1 MKALSI
7 LKELVEIES
16 TSGEEDEIVSHL
28 IEVLYDFE
36 PSVFEKYNTKNILIN
51 QDADVWVV
59 THVDTVPVKRD
70 FEFDGVYAYGT
81 GCCDAKAS
89 ITAIILALEEVE
101 EPNFGVALLSDE
113 EEGGLGSK
121 AVVEEFGKRKAIVME
136 PTELK
141 IANRHYG
148 CLEIDVELLGKSAH
162 GAYPDKGINAIE
174 KAIDAINRVKSLNYL
189 YLVQRIEGGSYE
201 YVVPDKCSLR
211 MDLLIPPEDDVND
224 VERKVAEIFKNEN
237 VTIVEK
243 AQGFVSGEVTTL
255 IERAVEKAGLQVD
268 YTEMR
273 SWTDAINFVSAGW
286 DVVVFGP
293 GELYLC
299 HTERERIKIDDILKA
314 KDVLV
319 ALNEVLSHEHG

>member
-7 LKELVEIES
+7 LRELVEIES
-16 TSGEEDEIVSHL
+16 ESGEEDEIISHL

-51 QDADVWVV
+51 QDAEVWVV
-59 THVDTVPVKRD
+59 THVDTVPVKRG

-89 ITAIILALEEVE
+89 ITAIILALEEIE
-101 EPNFGVALLSDE
+101 EPKFGVALLSDE

-121 AVVEEFGKRKAIVME
+121 AVVEEFDRRKAIVME

-148 CLEIDVELLGKSAH
+148 CLEIDVEILGKSAH
-162 GAYPDKGINAIE
+162 GACPDMGINAIE
-174 KAIDAINRVKSLNYL
+174 KAIDAINRVKNLNYL
-189 YLVQRIEGGSYE
+189 YLVQKIEGGSYE
-201 YVVPDKCSLR
+201 YVVPDRCSLR
-211 MDLLIPPEDDVND
+211 IDLLIPPEDDVNV
-224 VERKVAEIFKNEN
+224 VERKVTDIFKNEN
-237 VTIVEK
+237 FTVVEK
-243 AQGFVSGEVTTL
+243 AKGFLSGEVTEL
-255 IERAVEKAGLQVD
+255 IEKAVEKAGLPVN

-273 SWTDAINFVSAGW
+273 SWTDAINFREAGW

-293 GELYLC
+293 GELHLC

-319 ALNEVLSHEHG
+319 ALNEIIQSSS

>member
-16 TSGEEDEIVSHL
+16 VSGRENEIVSHL

-59 THVDTVPVKRD
+59 THVDTVQIKKT

-89 ITAIILALEEVE
+89 ITAIILALEEIE

-121 AVVEEFGKRKAIVME
+121 AVVEEFDKRKAIVME

-148 CLEIDVELLGKSAH
+148 CLEIDVEIGGVSVH

-174 KAIDAINRVKSLNYL
+174 KAIDVINRVKNLNYL

-201 YVVPDKCSLR
+201 YVVPDRCYLR
-211 MDLLIPPEDDVND
+211 IDLLIPPEDDVND
-224 VERKVAEIFKNEN
+224 VERKVTAIFKNEN
-237 VTIVEK
+237 FTVVEK
-243 AQGFVSGEVTTL
+243 AKGFLSGEVTEL
-255 IERAVEKAGLQVD
+255 IERAVEKASLPVV

-273 SWTDAINFVSAGW
+273 SWTDAINFVNAGW

-293 GELYLC
+293 GELHLC
-299 HTERERIKIDDILKA
+299 HTEKERIKIDDILKA

-319 ALNEVLSHEHG
+319 ALNDVLGMRMK